1 MTAEIC
7 LFEGDDA
14 APEAFRPT
22 VDLLKTLDLDLS
34 FVSPDVEEYAEGLR
48 EGWMPDGLA
57 AIINDADTVLY
68 GASSRELYGTVGWYL
83 RNQYGGGLPVNVRP
97 IRYINGADSPL
108 KNPEGIDYVILREN
122 LEGLYVRSEGEL
134 DDLTAKMPDLE
145 GMMGKKLREMGP
157 GKYAIRV
164 TTERATKQFAELACA
179 YADRHG
185 EGDDILLTCASKSN
199 ALPETDGLFDAI
211 VKEIADEYDSLTYEH
226 LHIDNLGQ
234 LLTTDPTRFEFVVTP
249 NIMGDIMS
257 DVGAGTIGGLG
268 LAPSGCYSD
277 TNAYFEPVHGTAP
290 DIEGENIIN
299 PTATILSAVMM
310 LQYLEFDDAAERLE
324 HAVHTVYQDRG
335 NLTPDQ
341 GGSASTT
348 EMANAIKQEL

>member
-22 VDLLKTLDLDLS
+22 VDLLEALDLDLS
-34 FVSPDVEEYAEGLR
+34 FVSPDVEEYADGLR
-48 EGWMPDGLA
+48 EGRMPDGLA
-57 AIINDADTVLY
+57 AIINDADTVFY
-68 GASSRELYGTVGWYL
+68 GASSGKLYGTVGWYL
-83 RNQYGGGLPVNVRP
+83 RNQYGDGLPVNVRP
-97 IRYINGADSPL
+97 IRYIDGADSPL
-108 KNPEGIDYVILREN
+108 KSPDGIDYVILREN
-122 LEGLYVRSEGEL
+122 LEGLYVRCEGEL
-134 DDLTAKMPDLE
+134 ENLTDKLPDLE
-145 GMMGKKLREMGP
+145 GMMGKKLRGMGP

-164 TTERATKQFAELACA
+164 TTEKATKRFAELACE
-179 YADRHG
+179 YAMRHG
-185 EGDDILLTCASKSN
+185 DGDEILLTCASKSN
-199 ALPETDGLFDAI
+199 ALPGTDGLFDSI
-211 VKEIADEYDSLTYEH
+211 VKAETEQYDSLTYEH

-234 LLTTDPTRFEFVVTP
+234 LLTTDPTRFEFIVTP

-277 TNAYFEPVHGTAP
+277 THAYFEPVHGTAP

-299 PTATILSAVMM
+299 PTATIITAVMM
-310 LQYLEFDDAAERLE
+310 LQYLEFDEAAERLE
-324 HAVHTVYQDRG
+324 NAVRAVYQDRSK
-335 NLTPDQ
+335 LTPDQ

-348 EMANAIKQEL
+348 EMTDAIKNEL